1 MVRSALVR
9 VLPYA
14 LIGGL
19 AAWLFHAATRID
31 FHRRADTLGPDVWP
45 KLILGLVLAICA
57 YEILRALFSPQWRGG
72 AAGVLQEMVARTE
85 QAHPDAAEPAAPKS
99 PGMLLGGIALTALY
113 VWVISRLGFVL
124 ATAPYVFAFITLG
137 GYRRWMVNAAV
148 SVVGTLV
155 MMFFFM
161 KVVYVSLP
169 IGQEP
174 FAQVTFALMRL
185 MGIR

>member
-1 MVRSALVR
+1 MRRALVR

-14 LIGGL
+14 LVGSF
-19 AAWLFHAATRID
+19 AAWLFYAATQID
-31 FHRRADTLGPDVWP
+31 FHRRAGTLGPDVWP
-45 KLILGLVLAICA
+45 KLVLGLMLAICV
-57 YEILRALFSPQWRGG
+57 YEIVRLLASPRWHGG
-72 AAGVLQEMVARTE
+72 ATGVLQEMVERTE

-99 PGMLLGGIALTALY
+99 TLLLLGGIALTAFY
-113 VWVISRLGFVL
+113 VWAIQRLGFAL
-124 ATAPYVFAFITLG
+124 ATAPYVFAFVALG
-137 GYRRWMVNAAV
+137 GYRRWAINLAV
-148 SVVGTLV
+148 SGIGTLV

>member
-1 MVRSALVR
+1 MRSALVR

-14 LIGGL
+14 LVGSL
-19 AAWLFHAATRID
+19 AAWLFHAATQID
-31 FHRRADTLGPDVWP
+31 FHRRPGTLGPDVWP
-45 KLILGLVLAICA
+45 KLILGLLLAICT
-57 YEILRALFSPQWRGG
+57 YEVVRVLFSPQWRGG
-72 AAGVLQEMVARTE
+72 ATGMLQEMVERTE
-85 QAHPDAAEPAAPKS
+85 KAHPDAAEPVVPKS
-99 PGMLLGGIALTALY
+99 PLMLLGGIALTAVY
-113 VWVISRLGFVL
+113 VWLIQRLGFVL
-124 ATAPYVFAFITLG
+124 ATAPYVFAFIALG

-169 IGQEP
+169 IGAEP